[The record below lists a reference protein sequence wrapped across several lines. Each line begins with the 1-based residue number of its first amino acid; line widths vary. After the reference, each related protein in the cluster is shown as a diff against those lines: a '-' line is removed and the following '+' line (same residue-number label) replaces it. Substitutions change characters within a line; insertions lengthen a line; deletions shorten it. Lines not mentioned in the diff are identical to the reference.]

1 MLNITQ
7 ALFLR
12 KIANFEVLM
21 ENVIF
26 TNMCMIYNGNNVVVQ
41 NRVDKKWSGVA
52 FPGGHIEYGESFTD
66 SVIREVYEET
76 GLTISCPRLC
86 GIDSWMC
93 EDGSRYMILL
103 YKTNKFSGE
112 LCSSNEGECFWTTI
126 DEMKS
131 MNLAYTMSD
140 LLDVFLNEDLSE
152 LSWQL
157 DKNKEWKYMLK

>member
-7 ALFLR
+7 ALLSR
-12 KIANFEVLM
+12 KIVNFEVFM

-26 TNMCMIYNGNNVVVQ
+26 TNMCMIYDGDKVVVQ
-41 NRVDKKWSGVA
+41 NRVNKKWSGIA
-52 FPGGHIEYGESFTD
+52 FPGGHVEYGESFTD
-66 SVIREVYEET
+66 SVIREIYEET
-76 GLTISCPRLC
+76 GLIITQPRLC

-112 LCSSNEGECFWTTI
+112 LRSSSEGECFWTTI
-126 DEMKS
+126 NEMKS

-140 LLDVFLNEDLSE
+140 LLNLFLKDDLNEFYWL
-152 LSWQL
+152 L
-157 DKNKEWKYMLK
+157 DNNKEQKYILK

>member
-1 MLNITQ
+1 MLSITQ

-66 SVIREVYEET
+66 SVIREVYE
-76 GLTISCPRLC
+76 
-86 GIDSWMC
+86 
-93 EDGSRYMILL
+93 
-103 YKTNKFSGE
+103 
-112 LCSSNEGECFWTTI
+112 
-126 DEMKS
+126 
-131 MNLAYTMSD
+131 
-140 LLDVFLNEDLSE
+140 
-152 LSWQL
+152 
-157 DKNKEWKYMLK
+157 